1 MNITDILTTELINF
15 IEDLRFAGYNIGT
28 AQYIAAQDLILTL
41 AAQGK
46 LPSELSEL
54 RLFLAPIL
62 CHSPT
67 EQAEF
72 ETYFNQWANQF
83 NHTKISVD
91 KKSFPDS
98 VKPIIYPNSNFDEI
112 YPNFSEIPSK
122 QIPKTEPKKDHS
134 KNNTKSLLDKI
145 KRYNTLWKWVFII
158 STIVAVI
165 SNIVFYWS
173 DISIFMQK
181 LINM

>member
-15 IEDLRFAGYNIGT
+15 IEKLRFAGYNIGT
-28 AQYIAAQDLILTL
+28 AQHIAAQDLILTL
-41 AAQGK
+41 ATQGK

-72 ETYFNQWANQF
+72 ESHFDEWLNQF
-83 NHTKISVD
+83 NRTQILADTTCTNKTKTVEPISD
-91 KKSFPDS
+91 TDS
-98 VKPIIYPNSNFDEI
+98 
-112 YPNFSEIPSK
+112 SETS
-122 QIPKTEPKKDHS
+122 KTEDKTEDETEKYPPKK
-134 KNNTKSLLDKI
+134 NIKSLLDKI
-145 KRYNTLWKWVFII
+145 KIYNTLWKWLFII

-165 SNIVFYWS
+165 SAIVF
-173 DISIFMQK
+173 I
-181 LINM
+181 LNM

>member
-1 MNITDILTTELINF
+1 MNIREILTKELINF

-28 AQYIAAQDLILTL
+28 AQYIAAQDLILAL

-72 ETYFNQWANQF
+72 YIYFNQWINKFNQIQILADTACANKAK
-83 NHTKISVD
+83 TL
-91 KKSFPDS
+91 
-98 VKPIIYPNSNFDEI
+98 DE
-112 YPNFSEIPSK
+112 
-122 QIPKTEPKKDHS
+122 QIPISQRIPES
-134 KNNTKSLLDKI
+134 YKI
-145 KRYNTLWKWVFII
+145 KKYNTLWKWVFII

-165 SNIVFYWS
+165 SAIVF
-173 DISIFMQK
+173 
-181 LINM
+181 L